1 MVRRL
6 SAGAEW
12 IRTFSS
18 ALERDRQRFRGF
30 VRVGADLPPHRSSE
44 RLPAAAYRSICQVAD
59 ALLPL
64 NHSPIDD
71 MEDMPVAVLAGLGFT
86 RAILL
91 VSSIGGESAADKL
104 FMIKK

>member
-1 MVRRL
+1 
-6 SAGAEW
+6 
-12 IRTFSS
+12 
-18 ALERDRQRFRGF
+18 
-30 VRVGADLPPHRSSE
+30 
-44 RLPAAAYRSICQVAD
+44 VAD
-59 ALLPL
+59 AFLPL